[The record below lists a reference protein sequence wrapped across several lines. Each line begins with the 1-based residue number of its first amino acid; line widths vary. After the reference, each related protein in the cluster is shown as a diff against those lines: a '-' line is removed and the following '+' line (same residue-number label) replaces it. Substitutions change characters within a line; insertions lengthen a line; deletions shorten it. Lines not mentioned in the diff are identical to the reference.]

1 MGPQVQ
7 LQISEI
13 PPPTWKGGAGHVR
26 LDREWMYPLMRR
38 CANAV
43 LLKIILHI
51 VDQTTSWPDGPE
63 FADITMDD
71 WLAWTGASERS
82 VEMQLAEGERRG
94 WIAREKPDQ
103 RHSRGGYKFL
113 PENVKDTPLPA
124 PRTRKCKP
132 REVSVKAHMPLAA
145 MRVTPGA
152 QTIALE
158 PGSPGEPAVLPIVR
172 SGAQTI
178 ALADAACGAQVIA
191 EDEQTVTLRVPKDAL
206 QPETGCAP
214 GRCLLIKHQ
223 AKEQQTSVCS
233 ENLHRISEDRAR
245 TDAGCGLEDA
255 LLSGEDGSTVP
266 GCVDGVADVDAD
278 AGDGSVGP
286 HLASRL
292 FAEADSSDEAV
303 IQQWVRIQP
312 WAYKDSLTRYQLG
325 PHEVQPILEDLRAIG
340 WSADAFVAQ
349 MYQERRVIDK
359 GLRSV
364 VALIRSLIR
373 ALPRKPI
380 PPANAP
386 SNRLTRASDIQ
397 LP

>member
-7 LQISEI
+7 LQIPEI
-13 PPPTWKGGAGHVR
+13 LPPAWRGGSAHVR
-26 LDREWMYPLMRR
+26 LDREWLYPLMRR
-38 CANAV
+38 CANVV

-124 PRTRKCKP
+124 QRTRKCKP

-152 QTIALE
+152 QTIAPAP

-178 ALADAACGAQVIA
+178 ALAETPCGAQLIA

-214 GRCLLIKHQ
+214 GGCLLYKAVSILSKQ
-223 AKEQQTSVCS
+223 AEPACSFPDDEGQKLQFWLSRQPWGFVSSLERRGLAPDELAPVLEELRAYGYSPEQFV
-233 ENLHRISEDRAR
+233 EAMRAR
-245 TDAGCGLEDA
+245 NIGIARDRENIAG
-255 LLSGEDGSTVP
+255 LLIT
-266 GCVDGVADVDAD
+266 
-278 AGDGSVGP
+278 
-286 HLASRL
+286 
-292 FAEADSSDEAV
+292 
-303 IQQWVRIQP
+303 
-312 WAYKDSLTRYQLG
+312 
-325 PHEVQPILEDLRAIG
+325 
-340 WSADAFVAQ
+340 
-349 MYQERRVIDK
+349 
-359 GLRSV
+359 
-364 VALIRSLIR
+364 LIR

-386 SNRLTRASDIQ
+386 SNRLLRASEIKI
-397 LP
+397 P